1 MSERLP
7 RVVRTTSRITS
18 LTWILIV
25 VIVALGAALAVLIAS
40 GPLAGRSDDAER
52 DYRLLTDGLKE
63 NPDDPA
69 VLMTLAETEYRM
81 GKVTDALR
89 HAKKSVD
96 KAGDTPGYRLRYA
109 GLLLQEHQEKA
120 AKPLVED
127 EIALGTP
134 GDPEPY
140 FLLAQIEWNLR
151 DDAAALENMSKGLAI
166 APQAAD
172 MIILYADMLAES
184 GDEDAALAQYRE
196 ALRFLPGDSRAEQG
210 IRDLGGVPPVSEEA
224 TSPHDA
230 ATGE

>member
-7 RVVRTTSRITS
+7 RVVRTTARITP
-18 LTWILIV
+18 LTWVLVV
-25 VIVALGAALAVLIAS
+25 VIAALLTALAVLIAS
-40 GPLAGRSDDAER
+40 GPLAERSDDADR

-69 VLMTLAETEYRM
+69 VLMTLAEAEFRM

-89 HAKKSVD
+89 HAKKAVAQ
-96 KAGDTPGYRLRYA
+96 AGDTPGYRLRYA
-109 GLLLQEHQEKA
+109 GLLLQDHQEKVA
-120 AKPLVED
+120 RPLVED

-151 DDAAALENMSKGLAI
+151 DDAAALENMRKGLAI

-184 GDEDAALAQYRE
+184 GDEDAAIAQYRE

-210 IRDLGGVPPVSEEA
+210 IRELGGVPPTSKDA

-230 ATGE
+230 VTGE